1 MPIITRPGASQAI
14 VYPDS
19 DGEPMADNTRQ
30 FGWIVV
36 IKGGLDTMLR
46 HDPDVFVAGDLLWY
60 PVEGQPGIRMAPDA
74 LVAFGRPKGY
84 RGSYRQWEED
94 GIAPQVV
101 FEVLSPGNRAGEL
114 ARKFDF
120 YERYGVEEYYQY
132 DPDRG
137 DLKGWIRSGDRLEPV
152 ANMAGFVSPRLGI
165 TFQPGDGPDRL
176 VILQPDGRPFLTQVE
191 LVEQYEA
198 EQLRADEERRRA
210 EEERR
215 RADEERRRA
224 EEQGLRAEEE
234 RQRAERYL
242 AKLRELG
249 IEPD

>member
-1 MPIITRPGASQAI
+1 MPIITRPGAPQAI

-19 DGEPMADNTRQ
+19 DGEPIADNTRQ
-30 FGWIVV
+30 FRWIVV

-84 RGSYRQWEED
+84 RGSYRQWEEG

-101 FEVLSPGNRAGEL
+101 FEVLSPGNRPGEL
-114 ARKFDF
+114 GRKFEF

-132 DPDRG
+132 GPDRG
-137 DLKGWIRSGDRLEPV
+137 ILKGWIRSGDRLEPV

-165 TFQPGDGPDRL
+165 TFQPGEGPDSL

-198 EQLRADEERRRA
+198 EQRRA
-210 EEERR
+210 EEER
-215 RADEERRRA
+215 
-224 EEQGLRAEEE
+224 QRAEEE